1 MGENALK
8 LRDDALNFV
17 RSKGPVLPVH
27 VGERFGFNSIIAS
40 AVLSDLVSNGLVK
53 LSNTKIGGSPV
64 YFVPGQEPKLQ
75 GLYKYL
81 GEKPR
86 KIYDMLRDSKV
97 LRDKVLEPWQRVAVR
112 EIKDFSVMLRVNYSG
127 NEEIFWKW
135 YLASDEEA
143 KGLIAEIIRG
153 DVLPPEP
160 KKEEKV
166 EEKVDPVPEPVKEVA
181 KPIEEVK
188 EEVEED
194 DPDPVDEEVVEHARE
209 TPKFVD
215 RSKKVKRQKSSID
228 FYQLV
233 RNYFTDSRI
242 KVLEENIVR
251 RNTELN
257 FVVTIPSS
265 VGPLRFFVIAK
276 NKKAINDAELSMAYS
291 QSQLKK
297 LPVLFLSNGDLSK
310 KASSYL
316 EANIKGYLS
325 FKKIGS

>member
-1 MGENALK
+1 MGDGALK

-135 YLASDEEA
+135 YITSDEEA

-166 EEKVDPVPEPVKEVA
+166 VEKVEEKPDPVPEPVKEVA
-181 KPIEEVK
+181 KPVEEVK

-194 DPDPVDEEVVEHARE
+194 DPVEEVVKEI
-209 TPKFVD
+209 PKFVD

-251 RNTELN
+251 RNTEFN

-265 VGPLRFFVIAK
+265 VGPLRF
-276 NKKAINDAELSMAYS
+276 LSS
-291 QSQLKK
+291 LRTRRQLMM
-297 LPVLFLSNGDLSK
+297 
-310 KASSYL
+310 
-316 EANIKGYLS
+316 LS
-325 FKKIGS
+325 FRWLTARAS